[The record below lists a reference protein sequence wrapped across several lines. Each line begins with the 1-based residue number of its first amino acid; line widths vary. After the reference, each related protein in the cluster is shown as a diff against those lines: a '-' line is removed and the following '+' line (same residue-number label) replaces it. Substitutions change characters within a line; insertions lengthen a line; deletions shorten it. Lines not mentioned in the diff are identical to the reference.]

1 MPYAP
6 RIVLHS
12 LSGAPNGID
21 ALVEA
26 FLKDGVK
33 FVGVVGKD
41 AARIEDMVDEAVV
54 GDGSD
59 HSRFLLTSSHEGETL
74 EEALEFA
81 QMLSDEYGSGVQV
94 VEV

>member
-1 MPYAP
+1 VPYAP

-12 LSGAPNGID
+12 LSGDPQGID
-21 ALVEA
+21 ALVEE

-33 FVGVVGKD
+33 FVGVVGKN
-41 AARIEDMVDEAVV
+41 AARIEDVVDEAVV

-59 HSRFLLTSSHEGETL
+59 DSRFLLTSSHEGETL
-74 EEALEFA
+74 DDALHFA
-81 QMLSDEYGSGVQV
+81 RSLSSEYGQGVQI

>member
-12 LSGAPNGID
+12 LSGAPGDID

-26 FLKDGVK
+26 FLKGGVK
-33 FVGVVGKD
+33 FVGVVGKN
-41 AARIEDMVDEAVV
+41 AAYIENLVDEAVV
-54 GDGSD
+54 GDGTD
-59 HSRFLLTSSHEGETL
+59 ESRFLLTASHEGETL
-74 EEALEFA
+74 EDAVEFA
-81 QMLSDEYGSGVQV
+81 RALSAEYGKGLQV